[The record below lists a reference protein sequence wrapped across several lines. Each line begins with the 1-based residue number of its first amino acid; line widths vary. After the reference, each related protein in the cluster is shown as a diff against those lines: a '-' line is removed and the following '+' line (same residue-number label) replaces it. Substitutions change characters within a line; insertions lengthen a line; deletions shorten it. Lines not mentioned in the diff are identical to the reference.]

1 MTSEQAQAVE
11 RWLDDQP
18 AEDGRKGKEVAVR
31 PVLPGLEATRSRKFD
46 PRSFLRVASMNL
58 SAAIIGFN
66 IVMSVLVKSS
76 PKGLSILDINLNWI
90 ISIPIVST
98 YLSS

>member
-1 MTSEQAQAVE
+1 
-11 RWLDDQP
+11 
-18 AEDGRKGKEVAVR
+18 
-31 PVLPGLEATRSRKFD
+31 
-46 PRSFLRVASMNL
+46 MNL